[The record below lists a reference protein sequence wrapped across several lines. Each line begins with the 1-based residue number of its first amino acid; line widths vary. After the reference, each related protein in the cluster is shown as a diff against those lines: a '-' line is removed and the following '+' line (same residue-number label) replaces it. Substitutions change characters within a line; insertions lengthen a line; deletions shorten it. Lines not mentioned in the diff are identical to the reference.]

1 MESTDTR
8 RDALIQQVITDHTE
22 SHRMP
27 RLWCPPITHYDAGG
41 DAPGAIDVARTRA
54 HWRTLVDHVG
64 GFLTPGSTGDGWD
77 MSAAEIHT
85 LLQIATDLAVELNT
99 LVLVGV
105 LRTEVDA
112 MRAVIEET
120 VAWLTAET
128 GEQDPLVA
136 LRARHVA
143 GFTICPPKGA
153 ALSQAQIRVALES
166 VLDLGL
172 PMAIYQL
179 PQVTGNEI
187 STAVFQDLAARYP
200 NFLLFK
206 DTSGQDHVPL
216 ADRGESG
223 VFLVRGAEGNYAR
236 WLRETGG
243 PYQGL
248 LLSTANCFAAEL
260 AEVIARLE
268 AGRIAEARALSQ
280 RLTAVVEGAF
290 AAVADL
296 KTGNAFSN
304 ANKAMDHFMAYGPDA
319 AEVAPPVCH
328 GGVQLPSDLIV
339 KIGALLEAHGLMPRE
354 GYL

>member
-1 MESTDTR
+1 MQTTDER
-8 RDALIQQVITDHTE
+8 RDALIEQIITFNTADHK
-22 SHRMP
+22 MP
-27 RLWCPPITHYDAGG
+27 RLWCPPITHYDERGT
-41 DAPGAIDVARTRA
+41 IDVHRTRA
-54 HWRTLVDHVG
+54 HWQTLVDHVG
-64 GFLTPGSTGDGWD
+64 GFLSPGSTGDGWE

-85 LLQIATDLAVELNT
+85 LLQIATDLAVELDT
-99 LVLVGV
+99 LLLVGV

-128 GEQDPLVA
+128 DESEPLA
-136 LRARHVA
+136 AMRARHVA

-153 ALSQAQIRVALES
+153 DLSQMQIEAALKT

-179 PQVTGNEI
+179 PQVTENEI

-206 DTSGQDHVPL
+206 DTSGQDRVPL

-223 VFLVRGAEGNYAR
+223 VVLVRGAEGNYAR

-243 PYQGL
+243 CYDGL
-248 LLSTANCFAAEL
+248 LLSTANCFAEEL
-260 AEVIARLE
+260 GEVISRLE
-268 AGRIAEARALSQ
+268 AGRIGEAKALSQ
-280 RLTAVVEGAF
+280 RLTTVVEAAF

-296 KTGNAFSN
+296 DAGNAFSN
-304 ANKAMDHFMAYGPDA
+304 ANKAIDHFMAHGPNA
-319 AEVAPPVCH
+319 MTITPPMRH
-328 GGVQLPSDLIV
+328 GGARLPSDRLAE
-339 KIGALLEAHGLMPRE
+339 IGALLEAHGFMPAE